1 MSEKQFLGQMLWHN
15 SLIRIDNCPVFY
27 RDWFEKGVTKVKHL
41 KGENNKFLS
50 LAELQGKYSLAVCPL
65 KYFGLLPALKSLWK
79 SGKNNCINL
88 GNNCESFVVRLQKC
102 QSASKLVY
110 TKLLSTKCMPS
121 TYNQQKW
128 LKDCNQNDDA
138 DEINWSEAYQ
148 LASKHT
154 KSTRIIEFQYKFLH
168 RRISTNDFLTKIGI
182 KDNPNCSFCNREP
195 EKLLHL
201 FWFCPKV
208 ASFWHSLT
216 AKLTLLHITPE
227 HYTLDILVAL
237 GLKPD
242 SSINSQK
249 INFLYLLPR
258 NYIWNS
264 IRNETEVS
272 SFPSIPQIILRN

>member
-1 MSEKQFLGQMLWHN
+1 
-15 SLIRIDNCPVFY
+15 
-27 RDWFEKGVTKVKHL
+27 
-41 KGENNKFLS
+41 
-50 LAELQGKYSLAVCPL
+50 
-65 KYFGLLPALKSLWK
+65 
-79 SGKNNCINL
+79 
-88 GNNCESFVVRLQKC
+88 
-102 QSASKLVY
+102 
-110 TKLLSTKCMPS
+110 MPS

-195 EKLLHL
+195 EKLRHL
-201 FWFCPKV
+201 FWSCPKV

-227 HYTLDILVAL
+227 HYTSDILVAL

-242 SSINSQK
+242 SSINSQQ
-249 INFLYLLPR
+249 INFLYLLAR
-258 NYIWNS
+258 SYIWIS
-264 IRNETEVS
+264 KRNETAPKLVVFLQYLK
-272 SFPSIPQIILRN
+272 SFYEIETNAGTTLPKKWKKIGAFFSATL